1 MQVACARFNRLALAV
16 AGACLVGSAP
26 AWAVQAGV
34 NVGEVQANTTHTK
47 LWKRLQ
53 KTNKKLTQ
61 KKIFESGNSQL
72 VINKDEMSGAG
83 PVGGAAG
90 ALAMSPGVRVVSSG
104 SVGANRAAISVD
116 GLQQGW
122 GGLNGGLTDNG
133 SLGVTFDGVPMNN
146 PGSGLWST
154 AQMPELSM
162 LQGINITYGPGNPA
176 SRWYDSLGG
185 TIGFVPVQPG
195 THAGGNVGL
204 SLGSYDTENSHFV
217 MKTGLMNGYSM
228 VLAGAQTR
236 ASSFRNSPDGFANPN
251 HDEVLFGKLIKAWN
265 HGDVGLGA
273 YMARSSSYRPS
284 YIPVAP
290 VPGLTVNGYLDTG
303 ASVPGPLYSQ
313 QTSGFYS
320 LPPYAIWHKQ
330 ANNDVDLLYMP
341 LDIDLS
347 RRTTMHNLLWYR
359 HGLRLHNHFND
370 FNQGAANLFEYN
382 NPSDTVYGD
391 KLDWTI
397 AMPANFVTVGGYV
410 LHSRYNSRNAFYNP
424 YYDAINNP
432 TPTTYQSPEKYRS
445 SYFDQIFGAVFLE
458 DKVTLLPD
466 LSVTPG
472 VRFVHMGTQ
481 FTNAG
486 LQDFPQANPANNQD
500 QLPNA
505 STSYNK
511 FEPSVSGRYAVSR
524 HIALYGSYAWAFEN
538 PQNGGG
544 GGPFQQENAS
554 ALVPEKAVS
563 IRGGVKFHIRHA
575 GLFRHFALDLDLY
588 KLHLLDQ
595 LISVTLSNG
604 NAIEATGDTRFEG
617 ANLYGEDDP
626 VKGLHVFAN
635 LGLEKATYGNYTT
648 GGVSYQGLTA
658 AYVPKETLSAGVFY
672 RIYKAGLVY
681 MPKLWDV
688 FTGPQHIFSNA
699 AGTPLAQT
707 MPGYNL
713 VNGAFSV
720 IIPTGAGGSGGGE
733 QTVKITFSVLNLLNK
748 QYNEYEYVTSGGYFG
763 GASAGATLA
772 YPGAP
777 RTYYISADL
786 RF

>member
-1 MQVACARFNRLALAV
+1 MAYGRLNRLAV
-16 AGACLVGSAP
+16 AGAWLSVGALPS
-26 AWAVQAGV
+26 AWAARQHV
-34 NVGEVQANTTHTK
+34 NVGEVRAQATTSATH
-47 LWKRLQ
+47 KRPAS
-53 KTNKKLTQ
+53 TDKKLTQ
-61 KKIFESGNSQL
+61 KKIFESAESQL

-83 PVGGAAG
+83 PIGGAAG

-104 SVGANRAAISVD
+104 NAGANRAAISVD

-133 SLGVTFDGVPMNN
+133 SLGITFDGVPMNN

-154 AQMPELSM
+154 AQMPELSL
-162 LQGINITYGPGNPA
+162 LQGINVTYGPGNPA

-185 TIGFVPVQPG
+185 TIGFVPPQPG
-195 THAGGNVGL
+195 AQAGGNVGI
-204 SLGSYDTENSHFV
+204 SLGSYDTENAHFV
-217 MKTGLMNGYSM
+217 MQTGVVDGYSA

-236 ASSFRNSPDGFANPN
+236 SSSFRDSPDLFTNPQ
-251 HDEVLFGKLIKAWN
+251 HDEVLFGKLMKVWS
-265 HGDVGLGA
+265 HGDAGVGA

-284 YIPVAP
+284 YIPVMP

-320 LPPYAIWHKQ
+320 VPPYSLWHKQ

-341 LDIDLS
+341 LDIELS
-347 RRTTMHNLLWYR
+347 SRVALHNLLWYR
-359 HGLRLHNHFND
+359 HGQRLHNHFND
-370 FNQGAANLFEYN
+370 FNQGASNLYEYN
-382 NPSDTVYGD
+382 NPFDTVYGD

-397 AMPANFVTVGGYV
+397 ALPANLVTAGGYV
-410 LHSRYNSRNAFYNP
+410 LHSRYNSRNAFYSP
-424 YYDAINNP
+424 LYDALNNP
-432 TPTTYQSPEKYRS
+432 TPTSYQSPDAYRS
-445 SYFDQIFGAVFLE
+445 SYFDQLFGAVFVQ
-458 DKVTLLPD
+458 DKIAV
-466 LSVTPG
+466 LSGLAVTPG
-472 VRFVHMGTQ
+472 VRFVHMATN

-486 LQDFPQANPANNQD
+486 LADFPQANPANNQD
-500 QLPNA
+500 QLPGA
-505 STSYNK
+505 STDFNK

-544 GGPFQQENAS
+544 GGPFQKEVSS
-554 ALVPEKAVS
+554 ALTPGKAVS
-563 IRGGVKFHIRHA
+563 IRGGVKFHVRRA
-575 GLFRHFALDLDLY
+575 GLLRRFSLDIDIY
-588 KLHLLDQ
+588 RLHLLNQ

-617 ANLYGEDDP
+617 ANIYGEDDP
-626 VKGLHVFAN
+626 IKGLHVFGN

-648 GGVSYQGLTA
+648 GGVSYQGLSA
-658 AYVPKETLSAGVFY
+658 AYVPKETVSAGLFY
-672 RIYKAGLVY
+672 RFYEAGLVY
-681 MPKLWDV
+681 MPKVWDV
-688 FTGPQHIFSNA
+688 FTGSQHIFSNE
-699 AGTPLAQT
+699 AGAPRAQT
-707 MPGYNL
+707 MPSYNL
-713 VNGAFSV
+713 VNGALSV
-720 IIPTGAGGSGGGE
+720 IIPTGTQAAGGGE
-733 QTVKITFSVLNLLNK
+733 QTVKVTFSVLNLFNR